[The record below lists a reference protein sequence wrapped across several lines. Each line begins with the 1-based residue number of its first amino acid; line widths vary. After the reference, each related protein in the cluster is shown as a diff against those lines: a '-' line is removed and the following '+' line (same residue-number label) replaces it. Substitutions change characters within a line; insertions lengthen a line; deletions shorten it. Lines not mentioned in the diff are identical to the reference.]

1 MRLACWFRGLAETI
15 FSLNSFRSDKY
26 RSIGKV
32 RDREDAL
39 ASTRDACATPR
50 NPPLIPFCPPCREYA
65 KIFRR
70 LAHRA
75 AVVLDVRWRVPSLRS
90 RIRRTSGQRKKKA
103 SKYSAGPF
111 ASRRPDDD
119 GQENRNRHYP
129 RDDMERSAVIS
140 GGLTHARDVK
150 RSENAGKTPRRQH
163 EPIDRPDVFRSKI
176 IRRERWHGA
185 KSSAVTHQDD
195 KGHRRHHRRHRDF
208 WEKPKQQDLRNKHDP
223 KCRPPCDEIGQP
235 GPKHAADSVAE
246 TGDSD
251 HSAGRQGAHAGE
263 FLKNRRFL

>member
-75 AVVLDVRWRVPSLRS
+75 AVVLDVRWPVPSLRS
-90 RIRRTSGQRKKKA
+90 RIRRTSGQRKKLRP
-103 SKYSAGPF
+103 GIQPDR
-111 ASRRPDDD
+111 SRR
-119 GQENRNRHYP
+119 
-129 RDDMERSAVIS
+129 
-140 GGLTHARDVK
+140 GGL
-150 RSENAGKTPRRQH
+150 
-163 EPIDRPDVFRSKI
+163 
-176 IRRERWHGA
+176 
-185 KSSAVTHQDD
+185 
-195 KGHRRHHRRHRDF
+195 
-208 WEKPKQQDLRNKHDP
+208 
-223 KCRPPCDEIGQP
+223 
-235 GPKHAADSVAE
+235 
-246 TGDSD
+246 
-251 HSAGRQGAHAGE
+251 
-263 FLKNRRFL
+263 

>member
-75 AVVLDVRWRVPSLRS
+75 AVVLDVRWPVPSLRS

-103 SKYSAGPF
+103 PKYSAGPF
-111 ASRRPDDD
+111 ASRRPNDDRE
-119 GQENRNRHYP
+119 QIQTRHLP
-129 RDDMERSAVIS
+129 RAHLARTAVM
-140 GGLTHARDVK
+140 
-150 RSENAGKTPRRQH
+150 
-163 EPIDRPDVFRSKI
+163 
-176 IRRERWHGA
+176 
-185 KSSAVTHQDD
+185 
-195 KGHRRHHRRHRDF
+195 
-208 WEKPKQQDLRNKHDP
+208 
-223 KCRPPCDEIGQP
+223 P
-235 GPKHAADSVAE
+235 GC
-246 TGDSD
+246 GI
-251 HSAGRQGAHAGE
+251 Q
-263 FLKNRRFL
+263 